1 MIKEFI
7 ENITIFTFSFS
18 LIAFLMS
25 IWNFIKQH
33 FSSDIIVY
41 PIEKDKTFYLVIENV
56 GNAKA
61 LIDSLKLNT
70 TSHYQDDYKSYLS
83 VMPVFRGR
91 HSMMIPSKAS
101 YKFIVGD
108 SYDTEEII
116 GSLLCLELEIKFRR
130 LKYFKVT
137 KKYTCDFNIFLK
149 PVFVYERSKKYSH
162 TYDSS
167 SK

>member
-7 ENITIFTFSFS
+7 ENITIFTFSLS
-18 LIAFLMS
+18 LVAFLMS

-33 FSSDIIVY
+33 FSSDVIVY

-70 TSHYQDDYKSYLS
+70 TRHYQDNYESHLS

-108 SYDTEEII
+108 TYEPEKVID
-116 GSLLCLELEIKFRR
+116 SLPCLELEIKFRR
-130 LKYFKVT
+130 LKYFNVT
-137 KKYTCDFNIFLK
+137 RKHKCDFNIFLK
-149 PVFVYERSKKYSH
+149 PGFVYERTKKYSH